1 MHYNIYH
8 HKINLT
14 DLRNNSRCSEPS
26 MLRLFPS
33 SEEQG
38 CQRILIEGLTFI
50 WKTKLEVIK
59 SMRFSNFI
67 LKNIQID
74 TTCKGVRSLALIIR
88 YFFLDKYSD
97 DHTNF

>member
-38 CQRILIEGLTFI
+38 CQRFLIEGLTFI

-74 TTCKGVRSLALIIR
+74 TTCKGVRSLALI
-88 YFFLDKYSD
+88 
-97 DHTNF
+97 